1 MIFFLYL
8 SFIETLLQLD
18 RQQLQKLLQYLIA
31 EHHTEVLPTAQKLAD
46 EILQSQSSINRIAGA
61 PDPTAGSSA
70 EDEHSWH
77 LDEEQ
82 VSEQVKSYL
91 AQGTTYYNSN
101 KQLNA
106 LFAKVI
112 IVLNFINVCAFLSHF
127 FILFEFVTFIDII
140 SNIAFFQVKE
150 MLRAKDSNAARML
163 RLITE
168 QFLADPR
175 LPTWRLQVNKRSIFP
190 SVFIYQ
196 SPLPPNA
203 YYFSFL
209 SLFNPPLFTAFHYHF
224 K

>member
-1 MIFFLYL
+1 
-8 SFIETLLQLD
+8 LD

-112 IVLNFINVCAFLSHF
+112 TF
-127 FILFEFVTFIDII
+127 FYRFTLF
-140 SNIAFFQVKE
+140 
-150 MLRAKDSNAARML
+150 
-163 RLITE
+163 
-168 QFLADPR
+168 
-175 LPTWRLQVNKRSIFP
+175 
-190 SVFIYQ
+190 
-196 SPLPPNA
+196 
-203 YYFSFL
+203 
-209 SLFNPPLFTAFHYHF
+209 
-224 K
+224 